1 MYRFPW
7 YLTLVSTNHASSN
20 PGQDA
25 TRRARPTVFQ
35 SSVIALQYD
44 SILPH
49 TNTIILQVS
58 YCGTITEAGS
68 RVLSPRTDTRLR
80 VVY

>member
-1 MYRFPW
+1 MYHTSRPSK
-7 YLTLVSTNHASSN
+7 YAN
-20 PGQDA
+20 QDA
-25 TRRARPTVFQ
+25 TRRARPTIFQ
-35 SSVIALQYD
+35 GSVIALQYD

-58 YCGTITEAGS
+58 YCGTISEAGS
-68 RVLSPRTDTRLR
+68 RVLSSTTDARLR

>member
-1 MYRFPW
+1 MYHTSRPSK
-7 YLTLVSTNHASSN
+7 YAN
-20 PGQDA
+20 QDA
-25 TRRARPTVFQ
+25 TRRARPTLFQ
-35 SSVIALQYD
+35 GSVIALQYD

-68 RVLSPRTDTRLR
+68 RVLSSRTDARLR

>member
-1 MYRFPW
+1 MCHTSRPSKYA
-7 YLTLVSTNHASSN
+7 N
-20 PGQDA
+20 QDA
-25 TRRARPTVFQ
+25 TRRARPTIFQ
-35 SSVIALQYD
+35 GSMIALQYD

-58 YCGTITEAGS
+58 YCGTTTEAGS
-68 RVLSPRTDTRLR
+68 RVLSSRTDARLR

>member
-1 MYRFPW
+1 MYHTSRPSK
-7 YLTLVSTNHASSN
+7 YAN
-20 PGQDA
+20 QDA
-25 TRRARPTVFQ
+25 TRRARPTIFQ
-35 SSVIALQYD
+35 GSVIALQYD

-68 RVLSPRTDTRLR
+68 RVLSSRTDARLR

>member
-1 MYRFPW
+1 MYHTSRPSK
-7 YLTLVSTNHASSN
+7 YAN
-20 PGQDA
+20 QDA
-25 TRRARPTVFQ
+25 TRRARPTIFQ
-35 SSVIALQYD
+35 GSVIALQYD

-49 TNTIILQVS
+49 TNTIMLQVS

-68 RVLSPRTDTRLR
+68 RVLSSRTDARLR

>member
-1 MYRFPW
+1 MYHTSRPSK
-7 YLTLVSTNHASSN
+7 YAN
-20 PGQDA
+20 QDA
-25 TRRARPTVFQ
+25 TRRARPTIFQ
-35 SSVIALQYD
+35 GSMIALQYD

-68 RVLSPRTDTRLR
+68 RVLSSRTDARLR

>member
-1 MYRFPW
+1 MYHTSRPSK
-7 YLTLVSTNHASSN
+7 YAN
-20 PGQDA
+20 QDA
-25 TRRARPTVFQ
+25 TPSARPTIFQ
-35 SSVIALQYD
+35 GSVIALQYD

-68 RVLSPRTDTRLR
+68 RVPSSRTDARLR

>member
-1 MYRFPW
+1 MYHTSRPSK
-7 YLTLVSTNHASSN
+7 YAN
-20 PGQDA
+20 QDA
-25 TRRARPTVFQ
+25 TRRARPTIFQ
-35 SSVIALQYD
+35 GSVIALQYD
-44 SILPH
+44 SILPP

-68 RVLSPRTDTRLR
+68 RVLSSRTDAGLR

>member
-1 MYRFPW
+1 M
-7 YLTLVSTNHASSN
+7 NHTSRPSKYAN
-20 PGQDA
+20 QDA
-25 TRRARPTVFQ
+25 TRRARPTIFQ
-35 SSVIALQYD
+35 GSVIALQYD

-68 RVLSPRTDTRLR
+68 RVLSSRTDARLR